1 MFYLI
6 YGLEKFLIDKEIK
19 KIIAE
24 HNIDELNINYY
35 DGNNDMLK
43 DIIDDALTISMWS
56 NKKLIII
63 NNSLFLTGSKN
74 INNDTDILLDYINN
88 PNPDTIIIFGVNNDK
103 LDERKKIVK
112 ELKKKSIVKECNK
125 MNNLN
130 NIVKDFFKGYNISN
144 SDLNYFI
151 DRVGNNLD
159 ILENEAKKILIY
171 KDDNFDI
178 TREDITNLTSKNID
192 IDIFKLIENI
202 INDNKIEALET
213 YHEMLKYNEE
223 PIKIIIIL
231 ANQFR
236 IIYQSKILY
245 QKGYTEANIASNLK
259 IHPYRI
265 KLALQTCRR
274 FKEHTLLKYLSKLA
288 DLDYDIKTGKID
300 STLGLELFILE
311 I

>member
-223 PIKIIIIL
+223 PIKIIIML

-265 KLALQTCRR
+265 KLALQTCCR

>member
-223 PIKIIIIL
+223 PIKIIIML

-265 KLALQTCRR
+265 KLALQTYRR

>member
-24 HNIDELNINYY
+24 HHIDELNINYY

-112 ELKKKSIVKECNK
+112 ELKKKSIIKEFNK
-125 MNNLN
+125 MNNIN

-223 PIKIIIIL
+223 PIKIIIML

>member
-88 PNPDTIIIFGVNNDK
+88 SNPDTIIIFGVNNDK

-223 PIKIIIIL
+223 PIKIIIML

>member
-223 PIKIIIIL
+223 PIKIIIML